1 MNPLARWNQL
11 RWNQLNELED
21 LQHTL
26 GSLFSR
32 SRVRSPQDRVRVIP
46 LVDVS
51 EDARGYLIRVEL
63 PQVKKEDVE
72 IILEDGT
79 LTITGERKFDQNSKR
94 DHPIAL
100 SRGRFAHS
108 FEVPNNARPVRA
120 TAMFNNG
127 VLKVHLAR
135 NEKARPRQPGG
146 KACFAGTTRGSKGLC
161 SCRAPPGRK
170 HPMTRTNSQPKPP
183 FSPKS
188 QNKNKNKN

>member
-1 MNPLARWNQL
+1 MNPLACWNQL

-32 SRVRSPQDRVRVIP
+32 SHENRVKVAQFIP

-51 EDARGYLIRVEL
+51 EDTRGYLIRVEL

-79 LTITGERKFDQNSKR
+79 LTITGERKFDRNSKK
-94 DHPIAL
+94 DQPIAL
-100 SRGRFAHS
+100 ARGRFAHS
-108 FEVPNNARPVRA
+108 FAVPNNARPVRA

-146 KACFAGTTRGSKGLC
+146 KACFTGTTRGSEGLC
-161 SCRAPPGRK
+161 SCGAPPGRK
-170 HPMTRTNSQPKPP
+170 HPMTRTNSQRKPP
-183 FSPKS
+183 LSPKS